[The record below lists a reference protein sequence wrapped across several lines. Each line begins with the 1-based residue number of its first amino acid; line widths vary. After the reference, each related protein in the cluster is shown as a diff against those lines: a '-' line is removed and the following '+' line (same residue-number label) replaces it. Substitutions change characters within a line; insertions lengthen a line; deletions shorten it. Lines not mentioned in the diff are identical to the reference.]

1 VLSTSTRRLGAVG
14 ISDCVHTV
22 QGVSVYTI
30 SIVGMISFHLH
41 EPDRRHTMHA
51 FWFPQVTQCCG
62 PTP

>member
-30 SIVGMISFHLH
+30 SIVGINSFHLH

-51 FWFPQVTQCCG
+51 FWFP
-62 PTP
+62 